1 MSSSL
6 VIELRKFYMEL
17 VLSGFT
23 EEQAF
28 ELTKMRVPE
37 MEELRL
43 TVNPSFSHG
52 SLSGGYAGAWQHA
65 APNSTAREVGHDPK

>member
-1 MSSSL
+1 MSNNL

-17 VLSGFT
+17 VLYGFT
-23 EEQAF
+23 EQQAF
-28 ELTKMRVPE
+28 ELTVRRVPE

-43 TVNPSFSHG
+43 TVNPGFSHG
-52 SLSGGYAGAWQHA
+52 SLSGGYAGVWQHA